1 MERLNSD
8 YQLSAVGLEFIPEHI
23 RDVEYLIKR
32 NLGKQGMVGIVN
44 TVKAQYG
51 GHDGETQAWQME
63 VECDILENPPIRQ
76 AWMKKNDI
84 SAGTV
89 VDCCNF
95 VNESLAGP
103 YSPTYGQFCS
113 KSVEVGEDSG
123 IVVGKCLFDTYALG
137 EISGAISGESHY
149 EIRWATKDELSAL
162 SAETWAA
169 IDELSAEL
177 SGSEE
182 VWNAIEELSGDVD
195 NLEYNFEWAKD
206 QIQDVIPTELST
218 KISYPVMEQNPYG
231 GNEWILDPS
240 PLAPSTPSTAKVKFG
255 AYEESVPGLY
265 TPYIK
270 LGDNPYLTIDQN
282 HIWLGRT
289 KLVNFPDMS
298 AAISALDIDHFI
310 RWFAT
315 SSQPN
320 RWIINFGRS
329 STGGISF
336 VSDSDH
342 PTQSYIDIAGNLIT
356 APGYDPNFQS
366 RGLMK
371 SRAGEEE
378 DDHLQYN
385 QRGLAFVE
393 EVSSVS
399 QDVQDLSAYV
409 EDNSGEWNVWR
420 RPSGMKF
427 TAEEA
432 NSTVSMSKSGSPP
445 SVSLEYSIDNGATW
459 SDFVVGTTT
468 ITLAEV
474 GSFVKI
480 RAKTTNSTMA
490 TYTGGTI
497 LYNYF
502 VMTGKIAASG
512 SIMYLLDKDGS
523 DNATMSDNCFNSLFI
538 GCSSLT

>member
-1 MERLNSD
+1 
-8 YQLSAVGLEFIPEHI
+8 
-23 RDVEYLIKR
+23 
-32 NLGKQGMVGIVN
+32 
-44 TVKAQYG
+44 
-51 GHDGETQAWQME
+51 ME
-63 VECDILENPPIRQ
+63 VECDILENPPIRK
-76 AWMKKNDI
+76 AWMQKNDI

-149 EIRWATKDELSAL
+149 VIKWATKDELSAL
-162 SAETWAA
+162 SAETWT
-169 IDELSAEL
+169 
-177 SGSEE
+177 
-182 VWNAIEELSGDVD
+182 AIEELSAEISGGSWRDAIDQLSADVSALSGRMETAEGSIY
-195 NLEYNFEWAKD
+195 NLEYNFEWAKE
-206 QIQDVIPTELST
+206 QIQDVIPQELST

-240 PLAPSTPSTAKVKFG
+240 PLDPSTPSTAKVKFG

-289 KLVNFPDMS
+289 KLVNFPDLS
-298 AAISALDIDHFI
+298 AAISALDTDHFI

-329 STGGISF
+329 STAGISF

-366 RGLMK
+366 RGLLK
-371 SRAGEEE
+371 ARAVE
-378 DDHLQYN
+378 DDHLMFN
-385 QRGLAFVE
+385 QKGLAFVE
-393 EVSSVS
+393 E
-399 QDVQDLSAYV
+399 LSAV
-409 EDNSGEWNVWR
+409 EADLEPRLSAIEGDV
-420 RPSGMKF
+420 SVL
-427 TAEEA
+427 
-432 NSTVSMSKSGSPP
+432 ST
-445 SVSLEYSIDNGATW
+445 
-459 SDFVVGTTT
+459 
-468 ITLAEV
+468 
-474 GSFVKI
+474 
-480 RAKTTNSTMA
+480 
-490 TYTGGTI
+490 
-497 LYNYF
+497 
-502 VMTGKIAASG
+502 
-512 SIMYLLDKDGS
+512 
-523 DNATMSDNCFNSLFI
+523 
-538 GCSSLT
+538 